1 MSISHPDKA
10 DMINLEVDHGVTIQH
25 LQEIIS
31 AQFPFPVNC
40 DKLCNK
46 DTLLNDK
53 SQTLEQVGINED
65 DRLVVPL
72 ASTPAQTIQLPGPET
87 PFQVRG
93 LREVC
98 EVGDHQFWRL
108 RGTSQWQPY
117 KPDSPA
123 PISTQN
129 HKFHLS
135 IVLHQQASG
144 RNHWVL
150 FLAKEGEKGDILE
163 VKGDAEFMRYA
174 PSTEPVNPVTLEG
187 YVTSYDLATISD
199 DQVAVVREVAGKE
212 TPPSAPNRRMVK
224 ENCQG
229 WVVRVMGQLVARGI
243 IPSHKLDMAKRLQE
257 PIELP
262 LNGTSTC

>member
-1 MSISHPDKA
+1 MVS
-10 DMINLEVDHGVTIQH
+10 LEVDHTAPIQK

-31 AQFPFPVNC
+31 ARFPFPVNC
-40 DKLCNK
+40 DRLCHK
-46 DTLLNDK
+46 DIPLNDK
-53 SQTLEQVGINED
+53 SQTLEQVGIKED

-72 ASTPAQTIQLPGPET
+72 ASTPAQTIQLPGPDT

-98 EVGDHQFWRL
+98 EFGGHQFWRL

-123 PISTQN
+123 PISTQDN
-129 HKFHLS
+129 KNHLS

-150 FLAKEGEKGDILE
+150 FLAKEGEKGDVLE

-187 YVTSYDLATISD
+187 YVTSYELAAISD
-199 DQVAVVREVAGKE
+199 DQVAVVREIARKE
-212 TPPSAPNRRMVK
+212 PPPSAPNRRMVI

-243 IPSHKLDMAKRLQE
+243 IPPHKLDMTKRLQE